1 MATYI
6 DSFANLAGPLLG
18 LSMSL
23 SALLSG
29 EMKDTANLGP
39 LEPWPGGGRR
49 CRAGGCSHLFSMH
62 DPPPFSR
69 LIVSASS
76 NRQNQHSS
84 VGRLNLFFFIVL
96 FKCDTL

>member
-39 LEPWPGGGRR
+39 LEPWPGGG
-49 CRAGGCSHLFSMH
+49 ATVPGWWLQ
-62 DPPPFSR
+62 P
-69 LIVSASS
+69 LILHA
-76 NRQNQHSS
+76 
-84 VGRLNLFFFIVL
+84 
-96 FKCDTL
+96 